1 MKRLFI
7 VFSLC
12 IGSLTLN
19 AQEKAVAKIHYIFKH
34 VNDTTQRDKHL
45 RDEVVTY
52 LGTSS
57 SYYSSYSSTRAQED
71 MQKQLNDPAFDGNLV
86 ISRNTTPVK
95 ESYFLDFANQI
106 SQEVRQISIDK
117 FIIDNEFPTQDW
129 EIREE
134 SKTIGGYEVQKAT
147 THFKGRDY
155 TAWFTTELPFTA
167 GPWKLNGLP
176 GLILEVYDTNKEVV
190 FEYSG
195 FDKLEDTETL
205 VSTPEKA
212 LKSTEKEVNKLA
224 EAYRANPQAY
234 TQSKLGGTFT
244 TAQGRENSV
253 RVSGSGSTS
262 ASASIRVSGGSENS
276 SASID
281 ASKIKSMNIKNEDDY
296 KPSGTTNNPIEL
308 TP

>member
-1 MKRLFI
+1 QAEDGIRDF
-7 VFSLC
+7 
-12 IGSLTLN
+12 
-19 AQEKAVAKIHYIFKH
+19 H
-34 VNDTTQRDKHL
+34 VTGVQTCAL
-45 RDEVVTY
+45 
-52 LGTSS
+52 
-57 SYYSSYSSTRAQED
+57 
-71 MQKQLNDPAFDGNLV
+71 P
-86 ISRNTTPVK
+86 IS
-95 ESYFLDFANQI
+95 
-106 SQEVRQISIDK
+106 
-117 FIIDNEFPTQDW
+117 
-129 EIREE
+129 
-134 SKTIGGYEVQKAT
+134 

-253 RVSGSGSTS
+253 RVSGSGST
-262 ASASIRVSGGSENS
+262 
-276 SASID
+276 
-281 ASKIKSMNIKNEDDY
+281 
-296 KPSGTTNNPIEL
+296 
-308 TP
+308 